1 LDTLIAH
8 AHRRA
13 AGNVFAVPPMAV
25 TLGMRELL
33 SAERVRLYLDKG
45 SWKRAILRML
55 LLGDPDADY
64 PVTLVSEHPD
74 VRVVADR
81 ESAECLLPS
90 AVSKN
95 PVAASGR

>member
-1 LDTLIAH
+1 
-8 AHRRA
+8 
-13 AGNVFAVPPMAV
+13 
-25 TLGMRELL
+25 
-33 SAERVRLYLDKG
+33 
-45 SWKRAILRML
+45 ML